1 MNNKTD
7 KLACFIY
14 WVIVFSVIM
23 LFVAILM
30 GE

>member
-7 KLACFIY
+7 KFACFIY
-14 WVIVFSVIM
+14 WVIVFSVFM
-23 LFVAILM
+23 LFGAVLI